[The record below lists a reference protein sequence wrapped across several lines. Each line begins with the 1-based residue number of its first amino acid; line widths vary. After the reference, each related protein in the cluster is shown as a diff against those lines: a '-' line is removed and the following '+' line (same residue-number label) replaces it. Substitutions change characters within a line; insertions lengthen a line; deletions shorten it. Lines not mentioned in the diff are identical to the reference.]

1 MGSPLGGNVRG
12 LLRKLEALERRIAP
26 RLVRPEARRILTVVQ
41 HPGGPDAID
50 MHEAGEYA
58 RMLRG
63 GAPAQ
68 TNAERL
74 AAAQAQAEAEH
85 VELRI
90 IRIVHV
96 SPDGVE
102 HEEHYE
108 NDASSPDGVRWVNDD
123 GEVCPLPGGV
133 EP

>member
-12 LLRKLEALERRIAP
+12 LLRKLEALERRMNP
-26 RLVRPEARRILTVVQ
+26 RLVRPEPRRILTVVQ
-41 HPGGPDAID
+41 YPGGPDAID
-50 MHEAGEYA
+50 MQQAGEYA

-63 GAPAQ
+63 GAPAE

-74 AAAQAQAEAEH
+74 AAAQARAEAEH